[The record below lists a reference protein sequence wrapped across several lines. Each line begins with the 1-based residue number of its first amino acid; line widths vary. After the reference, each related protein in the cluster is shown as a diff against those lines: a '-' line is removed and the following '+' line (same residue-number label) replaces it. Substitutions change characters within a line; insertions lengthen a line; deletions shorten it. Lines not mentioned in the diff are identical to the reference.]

1 MEVQE
6 QGMKP
11 KEIAG
16 RLGMSDRTLRDWLKR
31 GAFPEAKRRRK
42 RQSSFDAF
50 APNVLK
56 RWQSGE
62 RNGLVLFQE
71 IKAQG
76 YPGTERSVYRSLK
89 TLKQAEVSTASNPAR
104 IQKYSANT
112 AVWLFV
118 RDLDVLQQG
127 EREDLATF
135 CQASAVLKRA
145 YGLVQEFLT
154 MVHKREG
161 HCLDAWLEK
170 IMQSDLPELQSFACG
185 VEKDKA
191 AVRAGLT
198 WPVNNGMVEG
208 FVTKLKLIK
217 RQMYGKAGF
226 ALLRQRVLHAL

>member
-1 MEVQE
+1 VLWRE
-6 QGMKP
+6 
-11 KEIAG
+11 
-16 RLGMSDRTLRDWLKR
+16 LK
-31 GAFPEAKRRRK
+31 
-42 RQSSFDAF
+42 
-50 APNVLK
+50 V
-56 RWQSGE
+56 
-62 RNGLVLFQE
+62 
-71 IKAQG
+71 QG
-76 YPGTERSVYRSLK
+76 YTGTDRSVYRHLK
-89 TLKQAEVSTASNPAR
+89 TLKQAEVRTSINTAR

-118 RDLDVLQQG
+118 RDLDALEEG
-127 EREDLATF
+127 EREELATF

-170 IMQSDLPELQSFACG
+170 IRQSDLAELQSFACG
-185 VEKDKA
+185 VEKVKA

-208 FVTKLKLIK
+208 VVTKLKLIK